1 MIPLVLE
8 GLLKYAD
15 QIWNLQPLLIEPCTP
30 LPEELAAAEREAL
43 SNPDFD
49 SLGLKRSVWG
59 KHKQGKLPV
68 KCFSFAEPH
77 HGQRRVLA
85 RVVVFGPEK
94 VSAYVWSIWA
104 RIFQW
109 IGPASNGEPWRITW
123 YTSHICRTFPETG
136 VHISQEHV
144 NGGYTTPC
152 STNGIFI
159 YRVEEATR
167 VLLHELLH
175 AACLDE
181 PDWTVAHREAMIE
194 TWAEIF
200 LIALL
205 SKGETKEAG
214 RLWDLQSHWIVE
226 VNRAAER
233 FNGVH
238 SEDQYAWRYLNGREL
253 MYGKLGVTLPSPK
266 TGKRKEK
273 RKSLRFT
280 HPALE
285 VV

>member
-8 GLLKYAD
+8 GLLKYAH
-15 QIWNLQPLLIEPCTP
+15 QIWNLRPLTIQPCSPE
-30 LPEELAAAEREAL
+30 PEELAAAEREAL
-43 SNPDFD
+43 ANPEFD
-49 SLGLKRSVWG
+49 TLGLKRSVWG
-59 KHKQGKLPV
+59 KHKQGKLPGR
-68 KCFSFAEPH
+68 CLSFSDSSK
-77 HGQRRVLA
+77 RVFA
-85 RVVVFGPEK
+85 RVVVFGSEK
-94 VSAYVWSIWA
+94 GSAYLWSIWA

-123 YTSHICRTFPETG
+123 YTSSVCRTFPEAG
-136 VHISQEHV
+136 VHLSHEHV

-205 SKGETKEAG
+205 AKGEAKEAG
-214 RLWDLQSHWIVE
+214 RLWELQSHWIVE
-226 VNRAAER
+226 VNRAAEK
-233 FNGVH
+233 FNSVR
-238 SEDQYAWRYLNGREL
+238 SESDYAWRYLNGREL
-253 MYGKLGVTLPSPK
+253 MYGKLGVTLPSPR

-280 HPALE
+280 HPGLE
-285 VV
+285 IS